1 MAQRPSPS
9 LFFRQDRIVQI
20 NNWFH
25 FSEDDVW
32 TPRDAIDSICNE
44 FLKFIQIHKLTLC
57 MSVERLRRSL
67 YNAMCTI
74 RWAAVSGTSRIY
86 RQKPLAIRPD
96 GWAEEPEAM
105 WELVLEDLF
114 ALDTIDSFFDS
125 IPVQSWEYDVPKW
138 RLQLGLMLPD
148 YIQPTFE
155 LLVEYGHLELNSE
168 DSTYDSYDA

>member
-1 MAQRPSPS
+1 
-9 LFFRQDRIVQI
+9 
-20 NNWFH
+20 
-25 FSEDDVW
+25 
-32 TPRDAIDSICNE
+32 
-44 FLKFIQIHKLTLC
+44 

-74 RWAAVSGTSRIY
+74 RWAALSGTSHIY
-86 RQKPLAIRPD
+86 RQKPFTFRPD
-96 GWAEEPEAM
+96 GWADEPEAM

-114 ALDTIDSFFDS
+114 ALDIVDSFFES
-125 IPVQSWEYDVPKW
+125 IPEQSWEYDVPKW
-138 RLQLGLMLPD
+138 RLQLGLLLPD